1 MKNPTPTPLR
11 RRAAFTLIELL
22 VVIAIIG
29 ILAGLLFPAM
39 AKVKQLQKTA
49 LAKAELAQL
58 QTSIEAY
65 KAKRGTYPP
74 DNPNSYLINPL
85 FFELKG
91 TILTN
96 IAGAPTYKTMD
107 GTGQI
112 VASEVAAV
120 LGVTGFVNSSAN
132 AKGDDDKEAA
142 QNYVTDLKPRQSGV
156 SDTTLLVTSPLLIKV
171 LSCSVQVEEPAN
183 CPLLHSDPPGLNPWR
198 YVSTNPT
205 NNPNSYDLWVDLVI
219 GGKTNRISNWSNKP

>member
-1 MKNPTPTPLR
+1 MKNSTPTPLR

-74 DNPNSYLINPL
+74 DNPNSCLINPL

-91 TILTN
+91 TVRDNTGKYTTL
-96 IAGAPTYKTMD
+96 D
-107 GTGQI
+107 GTGEILPGQFATFYLNAPNPSI
-112 VASEVAAV
+112 
-120 LGVTGFVNSSAN
+120 TGFVNSSAN

-142 QNYVTDLKPRQSGV
+142 QNYLTGLKPRQSGV
-156 SDTTLLVTSPLLIKV
+156 ANTGSPLVKV
-171 LSCSVQVEEPAN
+171 LSCSVQVEELAN
-183 CPLLHSDPPGLNPWR
+183 YPLTTPSDPPGLNPWR

-219 GGKTNRISNWSNKP
+219 GGKTYRISNWSNKP